1 MDIFLEIEVVSED
14 LIVGLACKENLVSER
29 PIMEGVY
36 FSCNNY
42 LKLMLGC
49 FIMIS
54 CMHSASVA
62 FNLIKLAFIVM
73 CTFLLRNGRQ

>member
-1 MDIFLEIEVVSED
+1 MQ
-14 LIVGLACKENLVSER
+14 
-29 PIMEGVY
+29 GVY
-36 FSCNNY
+36 FNCNNY

-49 FIMIS
+49 IITIS

-62 FNLIKLAFIVM
+62 FDLIKLAFIVM